1 MPEIHLKQRG
11 FTYSAWGQFTN
22 NKEKKK
28 NLMKQ
33 EKKNVFIEIN

>member
-22 NKEKKK
+22 NKEKKIK
-28 NLMKQ
+28 
-33 EKKNVFIEIN
+33 I

>member
-28 NLMKQ
+28 KFNETG
-33 EKKNVFIEIN
+33 EKKCIYRN